1 MIVSFLDT
9 ELIFLNIVDFEKERE
24 REREK
29 IMNGCV
35 CFI

>member
-29 IMNGCV
+29 RS
-35 CFI
+35 